1 MNKYIILL
9 LGIIAFGVTF
19 MSCND
24 DNEGTAVNVTITNAK
39 LLTGD
44 IFAIDIQESKPTQ
57 LESFIMP
64 KSAREASVIYKF
76 QGTPTGAFEMTEGG
90 MITPLVKTPAQGE
103 ILLPLGSDTIIAT
116 VNDGSG
122 TFVKYPVRIISDTI
136 LVSSITVQSAGQ
148 VMELMGGRTFDL
160 AKQLTINP
168 ANATRKGV
176 VYSTDDPTVAT
187 VDQNGL
193 VTATSDEEGRST
205 KIHITATDRGKATT
219 TATVMISIPPKYLAH
234 PNTGVTLSSNLGNAE
249 KTTPANLLDDNNS
262 TFWIPLILKRPI
274 YSPVC
279 YLDIDMGAVVNFGQ
293 FGYRHRNHSSPHL
306 HCHTFKLQAKVNESD
321 AWMDLRECVTTL
333 VLPEYQTFELDA
345 PIDVRYIRVT
355 FIKGHLKAGKTDW
368 DYEDSGSV
376 SVGDI
381 LVYKYNW

>member
-1 MNKYIILL
+1 
-9 LGIIAFGVTF
+9 
-19 MSCND
+19 
-24 DNEGTAVNVTITNAK
+24 
-39 LLTGD
+39 
-44 IFAIDIQESKPTQ
+44 
-57 LESFIMP
+57 
-64 KSAREASVIYKF
+64 
-76 QGTPTGAFEMTEGG
+76 
-90 MITPLVKTPAQGE
+90 
-103 ILLPLGSDTIIAT
+103 
-116 VNDGSG
+116 
-122 TFVKYPVRIISDTI
+122 
-136 LVSSITVQSAGQ
+136 
-148 VMELMGGRTFDL
+148 
-160 AKQLTINP
+160 
-168 ANATRKGV
+168 
-176 VYSTDDPTVAT
+176 
-187 VDQNGL
+187 
-193 VTATSDEEGRST
+193 
-205 KIHITATDRGKATT
+205 
-219 TATVMISIPPKYLAH
+219 MISIPPKYLAH